1 MMFGRS
7 AAIIAA
13 GVNKIVA
20 RSLFCTKLRFWV
32 GVKLHQ
38 IEINEANL
46 AKSA

>member
-1 MMFGRS
+1 LVDRTFH
-7 AAIIAA
+7 
-13 GVNKIVA
+13 
-20 RSLFCTKLRFWV
+20 CTKLRFWV